1 MRILS
6 TNTSGA
12 SVVTLC
18 RRIKYGG
25 RKGRS
30 AARRYASLRWYPYEG
45 VRIRVGGVE
54 LAPFASINFEEASRE
69 NMRKAIKAVS
79 GTYEVKS

>member
-6 TNTSGA
+6 ANTSGA
-12 SVVTLC
+12 SIVTLC
-18 RRIKYGG
+18 RRMRYGG

-30 AARRYASLRWYPYEG
+30 AARRYASLRWHSYESISG
-45 VRIRVGGVE
+45 TIGGVVFKG
-54 LAPFASINFEEASRE
+54 LRSINFEEASRE
-69 NMRKAIKAVS
+69 NMRKALKAVS